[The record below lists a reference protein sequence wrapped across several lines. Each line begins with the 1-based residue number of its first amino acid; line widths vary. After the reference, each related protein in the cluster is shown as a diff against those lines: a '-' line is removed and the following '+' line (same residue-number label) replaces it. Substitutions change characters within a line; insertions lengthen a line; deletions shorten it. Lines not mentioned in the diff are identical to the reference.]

1 MNIHPLCIH
10 HLSSHLIFLPVY
22 PSIFPFIYPSTY
34 PSIYPSIS
42 LPSGLVSVL
51 RFRQKLAKVK
61 WFTDGAQFHRNHE
74 LIIWLWSSTMAKTNW
89 CTKFTFA
96 CVPMR
101 LLPSKSLR
109 AKANRAIT
117 KVIAWDSPF
126 SKFKCMSFVF
136 NEMFFLFRGIHA
148 KVDKPKVPALFS
160 GKSLLEGIF
169 PSHDQFGNNLMGD
182 RALKAGTPICGG
194 WRAGFESWCGDWK
207 ERSLSHC
214 FVKRNSQSTQVCD
227 QCDAIKPFAATSS
240 DLLRY
245 IYTDFRLDAPWTT
258 TIRDHQTY
266 LDQTPADHVTPWVE
280 VPGFTITRVKWDSAH
295 TILLGVGKDL
305 AASFLYDFVFWLY
318 WSAGNFL
325 NPFQKKN

>member
-74 LIIWLWSSTMAKTNW
+74 LTIWLWSSTMAKTNW

-136 NEMFFLFRGIHA
+136 NEMFFCFGESMQRSTN
-148 KVDKPKVPALFS
+148 PKFQPCSQV
-160 GKSLLEGIF
+160 
-169 PSHDQFGNNLMGD
+169 
-182 RALKAGTPICGG
+182 
-194 WRAGFESWCGDWK
+194 
-207 ERSLSHC
+207 SHC
-214 FVKRNSQSTQVCD
+214 SK
-227 QCDAIKPFAATSS
+227 
-240 DLLRY
+240 
-245 IYTDFRLDAPWTT
+245 
-258 TIRDHQTY
+258 
-266 LDQTPADHVTPWVE
+266 
-280 VPGFTITRVKWDSAH
+280 
-295 TILLGVGKDL
+295 
-305 AASFLYDFVFWLY
+305 ASFLPMINLGTTSWATAL
-318 WSAGNFL
+318 
-325 NPFQKKN
+325 